1 MLSIS
6 VKFWSARGIPCPP
19 HLSIESDSEGESGVR
34 GFVLLRNWECD
45 SVVALMLVSPSPRR
59 LAIRKIMAR
68 IATGE
73 VAAQMKLALLWCGF
87 WNPHLHVC

>member
-1 MLSIS
+1 M
-6 VKFWSARGIPCPP
+6 
-19 HLSIESDSEGESGVR
+19 R

-73 VAAQMKLALLWCGF
+73 VAAQMKLALLRCGF
-87 WNPHLHVC
+87 WNPHLHVSAKLGEIRFKYYENTGNY